1 MNYDESMQ
9 MMEIAHEKSCEIRWK
24 PPHEGFVR
32 KKSGFCIIGC
42 CCMRLFPVSANMEGA
57 KWEEGI

>member
-32 KKSGFCIIGC
+32 KKKWILHYWVPLHEVI
-42 CCMRLFPVSANMEGA
+42 PVSANMEGA

>member
-32 KKSGFCIIGC
+32 KKVDFA
-42 CCMRLFPVSANMEGA
+42 LLGA
-57 KWEEGI
+57 VA